1 MSDCKDII
9 RVICC
14 GNPFRGDDA
23 AGLEVFKQLKKE
35 PFPNH
40 VEIIE
45 GGILGINLLSLFHS
59 CYRVI
64 LVDSVLMNK
73 NPGHI
78 QWFTM
83 ADVLAKEPARISN
96 HEINPAQLMTLWY
109 QLNGNQA
116 LMNILFIGIVILE
129 PRHLSDTISPEI
141 KIGAVRAAHEIK
153 NKIRSLVTHE
163 KC

>member
-1 MSDCKDII
+1 MRNRKGMI

-23 AGLEVFKQLKKE
+23 AGLEVFKQLEKE
-35 PFPNH
+35 SFPRY

-45 GGILGINLLSLFHS
+45 GGILGINLLTLFQG
-59 CYRVI
+59 CDRVI
-64 LVDSVLMNK
+64 LVDSVLMDEK
-73 NPGHI
+73 RGHI

-83 ADVLAKEPARISN
+83 ADVLQTGSAKISN

-109 QLNGNQA
+109 QLNGDSA
-116 LMNILFIGIVILE
+116 LLKVLLLGIAISD
-129 PRHLSDTISPEI
+129 PIDLSDTISSEI
-141 KIGAVRAAHEIK
+141 KQSALKAVDAIK
-153 NKIRSLVTHE
+153 YKIRSYETHE